1 MKFQDCE
8 WLENRVKRRSV
19 DDQERGVIRDDKTV
33 ITCWTFTAG
42 VAERIIVENVVE
54 VTKSETG
61 TFVVIVRWHVL
72 REIILI
78 LIILMAGMSC
88 RKQN

>member
-1 MKFQDCE
+1 M
-8 WLENRVKRRSV
+8 
-19 DDQERGVIRDDKTV
+19 

-42 VAERIIVENVVE
+42 VAERIIVEDVVE
-54 VTKSETG
+54 VTKTEPG

-88 RKQN
+88 EKQFESCKRKAVWLCLLMSQMQT